1 MFRLVGN
8 RPPDYNLTMDYSEDR
23 REKKLSSGR
32 EGWCHSD
39 GTKHISGGELQL
51 PTLRSL
57 RSSSTVT
64 SVLLQHSVLSVMS
77 LEGVSRE
84 GLVNVLRARTSTH
97 VGVQCTRQE
106 WSDRQASLLTG
117 GLAVRSVVCHLMFI
131 QQYKGS
137 PTFLKTRRKRTI
149 SQVTAGLLGP
159 DPVFVHLVPLYI
171 KDRTASITKD
181 FLSPPS
187 PLFRERD

>member
-1 MFRLVGN
+1 
-8 RPPDYNLTMDYSEDR
+8 
-23 REKKLSSGR
+23 
-32 EGWCHSD
+32 
-39 GTKHISGGELQL
+39 
-51 PTLRSL
+51 
-57 RSSSTVT
+57 
-64 SVLLQHSVLSVMS
+64 MS

-84 GLVNVLRARTSTH
+84 GLVNVLRARTRTH

-106 WSDRQASLLTG
+106 WSDRRRQASLLTG

-181 FLSPPS
+181 FLSPLPR
-187 PLFRERD
+187 PFFEREIDRARSIDRRRSGRARRCSGGTAPRASAASCSRWRRGRRRRTVRARKVVRAEGRMEGWIDG